1 MPAFSELSR
10 AAYCP
15 RQLYYA
21 RKHDD
26 EGPPASVENTQQL
39 AFRYR
44 ELREADD
51 ETLAAV
57 PIERSPA
64 AYREALESLSTRPIW
79 EGLCEPAETD
89 YYVEGKDCAGIL
101 HKIIPGEPPTPTLI
115 SPGEPPDNGVW
126 NPQTVRAVAAAKALA
141 WERNEEIPRTLI
153 EYPAVGV
160 VRDVPLTT
168 RRTATYR
175 QVLRTVQA
183 MDGPP
188 PRVNDSRCES
198 CEYRTEC
205 GVSTRS
211 LKSLL
216 GLEGD

>member
-1 MPAFSELSR
+1 MPTFSELSR

-26 EGPPASVENTQQL
+26 GEPPDSVEEKQGL

-44 ELREADD
+44 ELRTADD
-51 ETLAAV
+51 ETLAAL
-57 PIERSPA
+57 PIERSPET
-64 AYREALESLSTRPIW
+64 YREALDSLSTRPVW
-79 EGLCEPAETD
+79 EDLCEPVETG
-89 YYVEGKDCAGIL
+89 YYVEGKDCAGLL
-101 HKIIPGEPPTPTLI
+101 HKILPGDPPTPTLI
-115 SPGEPPDNGVW
+115 SPGEPPAEGVW
-126 NPQTVRAVAAAKALA
+126 KPQTVRAVAAAKALA
-141 WERNEEIPRTLI
+141 WEREREIPRTLI

-160 VRDVPLTT
+160 VRAVPLTT

-175 QVLRTVQA
+175 RVLRTVRA

-188 PRVNDSRCES
+188 PRVNDDRCDS

-216 GLEGD
+216 GL

>member
-1 MPAFSELSR
+1 MPTFSELSR

-26 EGPPASVENTQQL
+26 GKPPDSVEEKQAL

-44 ELREADD
+44 ELRTADD
-51 ETLAAV
+51 ETLAAL

-64 AYREALESLSTRPIW
+64 AYREALDSLSTRPVW
-79 EGLCEPAETD
+79 EALCEPAETD
-89 YYVEGKDCAGIL
+89 YYVEGKDCAGML
-101 HKIIPGEPPTPTLI
+101 HKVLAGDPPTPTLI
-115 SPGEPPDNGVW
+115 SPGEPPAEGVW
-126 NPQTVRAVAAAKALA
+126 KPQTVRAVAAAKALA
-141 WERNEEIPRTLI
+141 WERKQEVECALI
-153 EYPAVGV
+153 EYPTVGV
-160 VRDVPLTT
+160 VREVPLTT

-175 QVLRTVQA
+175 RVLRTVRS

-198 CEYRTEC
+198 CEYNSEC

-216 GLEGD
+216 GL

>member
-1 MPAFSELSR
+1 MPTFSELSR

-26 EGPPASVENTQQL
+26 EAPPTSAKAVQQL

-51 ETLAAV
+51 ETLAAL
-57 PIERSPA
+57 PIERTPA
-64 AYREALESLSTRPIW
+64 AYREALESLSRRPVW

-89 YYVEGKDCAGIL
+89 YYVEGRDCAGML
-101 HKIIPGEPPTPTLI
+101 HKILAGDPPTPTLL
-115 SPGEPPDNGVW
+115 SPGEPPDEGVW
-126 NPQTVRAVAAAKALA
+126 KPQTVRAVAAAKALA
-141 WERNEEIPRTLI
+141 WEREQEIPRTLI

-160 VRDVPLTT
+160 VRAVPLTT

-175 QVLRTVQA
+175 RVLRTVRA

-188 PRVNDSRCES
+188 PRVNDSRCDS

-211 LKSLL
+211 LRSLL
-216 GLEGD
+216 GL

>member
-1 MPAFSELSR
+1 MPTFSELSR

-26 EGPPASVENTQQL
+26 ESPPATVEETKSL

-51 ETLAAV
+51 ETLAAL
-57 PIERSPA
+57 PIERSSA
-64 AYREALESLSTRPIW
+64 AYRDALTSLSTRPVW
-79 EGLCEPAETD
+79 DDLCEPVETD
-89 YYVEGKDCAGIL
+89 SYVEGKDCAGML
-101 HKIIPGEPPTPTLI
+101 HKVLAGKPPTPTLI
-115 SPGEPPDNGVW
+115 SPGKPPENGVW
-126 NPQTVRAVAAAKALA
+126 KPQTVRAVAAAKALA
-141 WERNEEIPRTLI
+141 WEREQEIPRTLI

-160 VRDVPLTT
+160 VREVPLTT

-175 QVLRTVQA
+175 QVLRTVRA

-188 PRVNDSRCES
+188 PRVNDSRCDS
-198 CEYRTEC
+198 CEYRSEC

-216 GLEGD
+216 GL

>member
-1 MPAFSELSR
+1 VPTFSELSR

-26 EGPPASVENTQQL
+26 GKPPDSVEEKQAL

-44 ELREADD
+44 ELRTADD
-51 ETLAAV
+51 ETLAAL

-64 AYREALESLSTRPIW
+64 AYREALDSLSTRPVW
-79 EGLCEPAETD
+79 EDLCEPVETD
-89 YYVEGKDCAGIL
+89 YYIEGKDCAGML
-101 HKIIPGEPPTPTLI
+101 HKVLAGDPPTPTLI
-115 SPGEPPDNGVW
+115 SPEEPPAEGVW
-126 NPQTVRAVAAAKALA
+126 KPQTVRAVAAAKALA
-141 WERNEEIPRTLI
+141 WERKQEVECALI
-153 EYPAVGV
+153 EYPTVGV
-160 VRDVPLTT
+160 VREVPLTT

-175 QVLRTVQA
+175 RVLRTVRS

-198 CEYRTEC
+198 CEYNSEC

-216 GLEGD
+216 GL

>member
-1 MPAFSELSR
+1 MPTFSELSR

-51 ETLAAV
+51 ETLAAL
-57 PIERSPA
+57 PIEWSPA

-79 EGLCEPAETD
+79 EDLCEPVETD
-89 YYVEGKDCAGIL
+89 YYVEGKDCAGLL
-101 HKIIPGEPPTPTLI
+101 HKILGGEPPTPTLI
-115 SPGEPPDNGVW
+115 SPGNPPENGVW
-126 NPQTVRAVAAAKALA
+126 KPQTVRAVAAAKALA

-160 VRDVPLTT
+160 VREVPLTT

-175 QVLRTVQA
+175 RVFRTVRA

-188 PRVNDSRCES
+188 PRVNDSRCDS

-216 GLEGD
+216 GL

>member
-1 MPAFSELSR
+1 MPTFSELGR

-21 RKHDD
+21 RKHDN
-26 EGPPASVENTQQL
+26 EAPPAAVREKQQL

-51 ETLAAV
+51 ATLAAL
-57 PIERSPA
+57 PIECSPA
-64 AYREALESLSTRPIW
+64 AYRAALSSLSNRPRW
-79 EGLCEPAETD
+79 EALCEPAETD

-101 HKIIPGEPPTPTLI
+101 HKVLDDDPPVPTLI
-115 SPGEPPDNGVW
+115 SPGAPPSDGVW

-141 WERNEEIPRTLI
+141 WEREQEILKALV

-160 VRDVPLTT
+160 VRTVPLTT

-175 QVLRTVQA
+175 RVLRTVRA

-188 PRVNDSRCES
+188 PRVNDSRCDS

-216 GLEGD
+216 GL

>member
-1 MPAFSELSR
+1 MPTFSELSR

-26 EGPPASVENTQQL
+26 EAPPESVAEKQAL

-44 ELREADD
+44 ELRDADD
-51 ETLAAV
+51 KTLEAL
-57 PIERSPA
+57 PITRSPA
-64 AYREALESLSTRPIW
+64 AYRAALDSLSTRPLW
-79 EGLCEPAETD
+79 DGLCVPAESD
-89 YYVEGKDCAGIL
+89 YYVEGKDCRGVL
-101 HKIIPGEPPTPTLI
+101 DKIIDAEPPIPTLI
-115 SPGEPPDNGVW
+115 SPGEPPETGVW
-126 NPQTVRAVAAAKALA
+126 KPQTVRAVAAAKALS
-141 WERNEEIPRTLI
+141 WEREQEIQRALI
-153 EYPAVGV
+153 EYPTVGV
-160 VRDVPLTT
+160 VREVPLTT

-175 QVLRTVQA
+175 RVLRTVRS

-198 CEYRTEC
+198 CEYRSEC
-205 GVSTRS
+205 GVTTRS

-216 GLEGD
+216 GL